1 MKQFGT
7 IILAAAVIICAACTK
22 DIEYTGPDSE
32 RMLVVNSITKSGN
45 IPVFR
50 VSHSAFFLDSHY
62 TGTTLKDDVTIDV
75 DINGVTRP
83 AAYVDSIHGFSDGR
97 MIKDGDILSIRASH
111 PEYGTIRATDT
122 VPNAQNCLF
131 TDYRKEYVP
140 TPTMSE
146 LFDDPY
152 TIFDGSEVD
161 SVWVT
166 EIEIQG
172 IDNERD
178 FYMLSIEP
186 SLIYYKYTDWIGD
199 YDTIK
204 QALHF
209 NIPAETK
216 ILLGQADEA
225 TALLEDTESDSQF
238 EWGKKEFMFDD
249 LYIKDGNK
257 FSFNIMMETPDTLEY
272 ILTSSEEGYVY
283 ETAPF
288 SVADK
293 IKDEV
298 IYEVTVKLYVLS
310 DTYYYYH
317 KSVNDYRDADD
328 LSFLSEPVTI
338 IHNVKGGAGIVA
350 TYTSKT
356 FQKQFKYKFK

>member
-1 MKQFGT
+1 MKRYNT
-7 IILAAAVIICAACTK
+7 IILVAAVLICACTK
-22 DIEYTGPDSE
+22 DIEYKGPDSE
-32 RMLVVNSITKSGN
+32 RMLIVNSITQSGN
-45 IPVFR
+45 IPKFR
-50 VSHSAFFLDSHY
+50 MGHSAFFLDSHY
-62 TGTTLKDDVTIDV
+62 SGNSLDSDVTVKV
-75 DINGVTRP
+75 DINGQTQTATYVESLK
-83 AAYVDSIHGFSDGR
+83 AYTDGR
-97 MIKDGDILSIRASH
+97 AIKDGDIISVTASH
-111 PEYGTIRATDT
+111 PLYGTVSATDT
-122 VPNAQNCLF
+122 VPYAQNCLF

-152 TIFDGSEVD
+152 SIFDGSEVD

-186 SLIYYKYTDWIGD
+186 SLIYYKYADWIGD

-225 TALLEDTESDSQF
+225 TAFLEDTESDSQF